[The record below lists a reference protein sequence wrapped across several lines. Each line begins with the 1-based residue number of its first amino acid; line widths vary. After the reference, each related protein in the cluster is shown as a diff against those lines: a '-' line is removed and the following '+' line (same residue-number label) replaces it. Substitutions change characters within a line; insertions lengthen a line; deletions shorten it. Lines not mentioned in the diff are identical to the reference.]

1 MLSGLFK
8 RKDRKSKIADDE
20 VEEPEKTSEDS
31 LRKESPD
38 SSSQEARS
46 SKTLQVLSPQRVPSK
61 LQKSP
66 PADTSPVRTTGFQ
79 NTEAQASPTTT
90 KVSPTFKENDSP
102 MLRRVPMEEQQ
113 QAGQTDHDADN
124 EFEGDDS
131 PKVGKRSVFSAF
143 NTPPEPSGPPA
154 TSSKPNQR
162 FAMDDFETPEEVEKH
177 QDHPTESTRSTTID
191 RLSES
196 PVQVSPVDARGP
208 HEPPGLIVDTSSQE
222 EPLHSPSSPASSTEI
237 IEPHESKY
245 EDATETPAST
255 ATSSAPTPTWSDA
268 SLRAYMDSDQEIKD
282 LITIVHD
289 TTGVQP
295 AGPDHPVIGPLYRE
309 ERVRLAELSQKLDRL
324 HRDYLD
330 RKKIIY

>member
-1 MLSGLFK
+1 
-8 RKDRKSKIADDE
+8 
-20 VEEPEKTSEDS
+20 
-31 LRKESPD
+31 
-38 SSSQEARS
+38 
-46 SKTLQVLSPQRVPSK
+46 
-61 LQKSP
+61 
-66 PADTSPVRTTGFQ
+66 
-79 NTEAQASPTTT
+79 
-90 KVSPTFKENDSP
+90 
-102 MLRRVPMEEQQ
+102 
-113 QAGQTDHDADN
+113 
-124 EFEGDDS
+124 
-131 PKVGKRSVFSAF
+131 
-143 NTPPEPSGPPA
+143 
-154 TSSKPNQR
+154 
-162 FAMDDFETPEEVEKH
+162 
-177 QDHPTESTRSTTID
+177 
-191 RLSES
+191 
-196 PVQVSPVDARGP
+196 
-208 HEPPGLIVDTSSQE
+208 LIVDTSSQE